1 VKKKKTKAKYRLH
14 NWKNY
19 NQSLVKR
26 GSLTFWFDEEVLSA
40 WGNQEQID
48 KRGRPRDY
56 SDTAILTMATL
67 QEVFHLPLR
76 QTEGLTSS
84 ILELLKLDLPV
95 PDYSTLCRRRVG
107 LEIELPRTRQ
117 NEPLHVVVDSTG
129 LKVFGEGE
137 WKVRQHG
144 YSYRRTWRR
153 LHVGINEASGEIVAT
168 VVTTSNYNDNEVLP
182 DLLDQIEDKIEQV
195 SGDGGYDKR
204 NCYEAIGERQ
214 ARAAIPPQRNA
225 KIWRHA
231 NTKGDR
237 LARDQ
242 NLRRIRAVGR
252 AAWKKESGY
261 HRRSLAETAVF
272 RVKTIFGDRVLA
284 RSFAGGAA
292 ELLVRCAALNRMTQL
307 GMPESYKV

>member
-1 VKKKKTKAKYRLH
+1 VKKKNKAKYRLH

-40 WGNQEQID
+40 WRNETQTG
-48 KRGRPRDY
+48 KRGRPRNY
-56 SDTAILTMATL
+56 SDVAILTMATL
-67 QEVFHLPLR
+67 QEVYHLPLR
-76 QTEGLTSS
+76 QTEGLTNS
-84 ILELLKLDLPV
+84 IMELLKLELSV

-107 LEIELPRTRQ
+107 LQVELPRTRQ
-117 NEPLHVVVDSTG
+117 DEPLHVVVDSTG
-129 LKVFGEGE
+129 FKVFGEGE

-144 YSYRRTWRR
+144 YNYRRTWRK
-153 LHVGINEASGEIVAT
+153 LHVGIDEACGEIVAT

-182 DLLDQIEDKIEQV
+182 DLLDQVEEKIEQV
-195 SGDGGYDKR
+195 SGDGAYDKR
-204 NCYEAIGERQ
+204 NCYETIRGRQ

-225 KIWRHA
+225 KIWQHG
-231 NTKGDR
+231 NKKSEP
-237 LARDQ
+237 LARDE

-261 HRRSLAETAVF
+261 HRRSLAETAIF
-272 RVKTIFGDRVLA
+272 RLKVIFGDRVLA

-292 ELLVRCAALNRMTQL
+292 ELLVRCAALNRITQL
-307 GMPESYKV
+307 GMPESYKA

>member
-1 VKKKKTKAKYRLH
+1 VKKRKTKAKYRLH

-19 NQSLVKR
+19 NQSLVNR

-40 WGNQEQID
+40 WRNQEKTG

-67 QEVFHLPLR
+67 QEVYHLPLR
-76 QTEGLTSS
+76 QSEGLTSS
-84 ILELLKLDLPV
+84 IVQLLNLDLPV
-95 PDYSTLCRRRVG
+95 PSYSTLCRRRVG
-107 LEIELPRTRQ
+107 LEIELPRTRR

-129 LKVFGEGE
+129 FKVFGEGE

-144 YSYRRTWRR
+144 YNYRRTWRK
-153 LHVGINEASGEIVAT
+153 LHVGIDEASGEIVAT
-168 VVTTSNYNDNEVLP
+168 VVTTSNYNDNEVLL
-182 DLLDQIEDKIEQV
+182 DLLDQVEEKIEQV
-195 SGDGGYDKR
+195 SGDGAYDKR
-204 NCYEAIGERQ
+204 NCYETIGERQ

-225 KIWRHA
+225 KIWRHG
-231 NTKGDR
+231 NTKAER